1 MPPHGRVYPTQ
12 QSTSV
17 PLESP
22 LPECVI
28 APASSQ
34 AQAALLL
41 NATPTPP
48 CIQLGIPICSL
59 LCHFVTPCTKH
70 LMPVPSAAGVHS
82 WSRACMRNSRE
93 PACVMPHAFDNPF
106 NFSAFL
112 CSSSALHL
120 SLQQVWPGVAGSEPK
135 FQSGPVSLNHSKSR
149 PAMNFT
155 KQACN

>member
-1 MPPHGRVYPTQ
+1 MAGSTQ
-12 QSTSV
+12 PNNQPQSV

-59 LCHFVTPCTKH
+59 LCHSVTPCTKY
-70 LMPVPSAAGVHS
+70 LMQVPSAAGVHS

-120 SLQQVWPGVAGSEPK
+120 S
-135 FQSGPVSLNHSKSR
+135 SKQKR
-149 PAMNFT
+149 PRCCCHPILCHVEIYA
-155 KQACN
+155 KIRD

>member
-12 QSTSV
+12 QSTTSV

-28 APASSQ
+28 APGCFFPGTSSSP
-34 AQAALLL
+34 AERETNSSMHSIRNSYLFS
-41 NATPTPP
+41 PV
-48 CIQLGIPICSL
+48 S
-59 LCHFVTPCTKH
+59 LCHSMQKIF

-93 PACVMPHAFDNPF
+93 PACVMPHAFDNLF

-120 SLQQVWPGVAGSEPK
+120 SSK
-135 FQSGPVSLNHSKSR
+135 HKGPRCCCHPMKS
-149 PAMNFT
+149 
-155 KQACN
+155 